1 MLLAAG
7 LLLAC
12 RLTESG
18 LSPVPLTPADSQ
30 PASPPAA
37 PSATLPPPSPTAVPQ
52 PCAVSSGSPALPA
65 AQGSAL
71 ADYLN
76 QGGSTQ
82 GLGEQFQGGTSLVD
96 FDGDGWIDLA
106 LAANVDGTGRLFAF
120 RCAADHYELAY
131 VSAELPSPGLASIQT
146 SQDLSGDG
154 VADLLVSRQ
163 ECGAHTCSAQVEA
176 LVWIDGRLAN
186 RLDGDSSDLPTPVI
200 EWMPAAAGAAE
211 IRITATGIAS
221 VGAGPFR
228 MLERSWDWDP
238 GQRLFVPQS
247 ERLLESNFRIH
258 RLHDADDSANSGDL
272 DGALALYRQVID
284 DPELDDWLAGD
295 DGYQQLAA
303 YARFRVMLAIL
314 QIGDLGSVEE
324 ALGELQLAH
333 PAGTPGAG
341 FAELGAA
348 FWSAFASSNQ
358 GARPPS
364 STAIAAGC
372 RAAQAYSLTHSEE
385 TIDLLYYGYANR
397 AYDAESLC
405 PLSS

>member
-1 MLLAAG
+1 M
-7 LLLAC
+7 
-12 RLTESG
+12 
-18 LSPVPLTPADSQ
+18 
-30 PASPPAA
+30 
-37 PSATLPPPSPTAVPQ
+37 
-52 PCAVSSGSPALPA
+52 

-71 ADYLN
+71 ANYLN
-76 QGGSTQ
+76 QGGSPE

-106 LAANVDGTGRLFAF
+106 LAANVDGVGRLFAF

-131 VSAELPSPGLASIQT
+131 VSAELPSPGLAGIQT
-146 SQDLSGDG
+146 SQDLTGDG

-176 LVWIDGRLAN
+176 WVWIDGRLAN

-200 EWMPAAAGAAE
+200 EWLPTAAGAAE

-228 MLERSWDWDP
+228 MLERRWDWDP
-238 GQRLFVPQS
+238 GQQLFIPQS

-258 RLHDADDSANSGDL
+258 RLHDADDAANSGNL

-284 DPELDDWLAGD
+284 DPTLDDWVAGE
-295 DGYQQLAA
+295 DGHQQLAA

-314 QIGDLGSVEE
+314 QIGDLGSAEE

-341 FAELGAA
+341 FAGLGAA
-348 FWSAFASSNQ
+348 FWSAFASANQ
-358 GARPPS
+358 GAQPPS
-364 STAIAAGC
+364 PAAVAAGC
-372 RAAQAYSLTHSEE
+372 QAAQAYSLTHSEE

-397 AYDAESLC
+397 VYDAESIC
-405 PLSS
+405 PLNR